1 MDTINNSERIIRSW
15 SLIGF
20 AQAKGSDLRVG
31 TCKAES
37 GEEFPAMTFSN
48 GTDRTFVHFGK
59 SLPGGLTFEEI
70 AAQAR
75 DLQVVQLTVEPEVL
89 KRRQEKGAQLET
101 YTLCKVGENAWQ
113 GGDLLAAIA

>member
-59 SLPGGLTFEEI
+59 SLGGGLTFEEI
-70 AAQAR
+70 AAQAGG
-75 DLQVVQLTVEPEVL
+75 LQVVQLTVEPEVL
-89 KRRQEKGAQLET
+89 KRRQEKGVQLET